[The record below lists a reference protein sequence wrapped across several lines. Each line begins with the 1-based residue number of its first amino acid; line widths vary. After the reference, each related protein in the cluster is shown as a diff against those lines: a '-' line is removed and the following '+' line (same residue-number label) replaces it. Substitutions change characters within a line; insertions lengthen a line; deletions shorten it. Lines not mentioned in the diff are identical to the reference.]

1 VIRISNEALAAAAP
15 GVAVAPVPQNITA
28 MIAIAAFW
36 ADEWHPEIPTRATL
50 TTAVEV
56 FIRENPEMLA
66 FSNEILA
73 NTPEFANQQVLPDA

>member
-1 VIRISNEALAAAAP
+1 
-15 GVAVAPVPQNITA
+15 
-28 MIAIAAFW
+28 MIAMAAFW
-36 ADEWHPEIPTRATL
+36 ADECHPEIAARAAL

-73 NTPEFANQQVLPDA
+73 NTVHFATQQILPDA